1 MDIMSD
7 EREPLGEGMAMG
19 APSVD
24 ADARRAPV
32 VAVILAAGF
41 GTRFDPMRP
50 KQLMSVGG
58 RPVVAWSIDAFEANP
73 RITDILVVVNPQVR
87 HAVERLVDER
97 GYPKVRAVIDG
108 GEQRCD
114 STVNAL
120 RMLDSAGIPDDARLL
135 IHDAVRPFVG
145 QSVITACVASLD
157 GYAAS
162 TVAVASTDTV
172 LVTEESEG
180 SRLITSV
187 PDRSLM
193 YRAQTPQAF
202 RFATLRKAYELASRD
217 PGFTPTDDTRVVVDY
232 LPHTD
237 VAIVPGDDTNIKI
250 TTRED
255 MPVAER
261 IAARILAGS
270 R

>member
-1 MDIMSD
+1 
-7 EREPLGEGMAMG
+7 
-19 APSVD
+19 
-24 ADARRAPV
+24 
-32 VAVILAAGF
+32 
-41 GTRFDPMRP
+41 
-50 KQLMSVGG
+50 
-58 RPVVAWSIDAFEANP
+58 
-73 RITDILVVVNPQVR
+73 
-87 HAVERLVDER
+87 
-97 GYPKVRAVIDG
+97 
-108 GEQRCD
+108 
-114 STVNAL
+114 
-120 RMLDSAGIPDDARLL
+120 MLDSAGIPDDARLL

-172 LVTEESEG
+172 LVTKESEG

-187 PDRSLM
+187 PDRSMM

-202 RFATLRKAYELASRD
+202 RFATLREAYELASRD
-217 PGFTPTDDTRVVVDY
+217 PGFMSTDDTRVVVDY